1 MESLKNKISFSMNKI
16 NHRLHSRRDFLGV
29 LAAAVPLLS
38 FGKIEPEIILY
49 NGNIF
54 TVNPKEPTAQALAIA
69 DGRLIAVGSN
79 DGILRMATA
88 KTKKIDLG
96 YKTVLPGF
104 IDAHTHPAYSG
115 IKHLKMVDCDLRTIK
130 DIKETI
136 RQRAANTPKGNWVEG
151 FKYDDTKTNEG
162 RKINIADLDD
172 AAPEH
177 PVRITHRGGHTYYC
191 NSLAFKIANVNES
204 TPNPQGGEFEK
215 TSDGKLTGCVKETA
229 ADVFDKL
236 IPDIATR
243 AEKQEG
249 VKLISKMMAKTGV
262 TSVTDAGG
270 TPDFL
275 QAYEDAY
282 EAGELHARIYCMIRY
297 THIDKMMAAGVR
309 TGMGNDWVKIGGMK
323 MACDGSISER
333 TARLSQPYTGRPND
347 FGIMMMDDEQMY
359 PYAKKAYDAGWQ
371 IGIHANGDVGIDTTL
386 KLYERLNKEKPKK
399 DPRFRIE
406 HCTIIND
413 NLIQRMKSLGVIP
426 TPFSTYVYYHGE
438 KMKAYGEERLKNMF
452 ALRSFLN
459 AGIRPTQASDYPPGP
474 FEPMMALQSSVTR
487 TDIKGTVWGANQK
500 VTVEEAIKFGTING
514 AYASYEE
521 KIKGSLEA
529 GKLAD
534 LVVLGRNPFKENP
547 STLITIPVERTMT
560 GGKWVYE
567 S

>member
-1 MESLKNKISFSMNKI
+1 MNKQY
-16 NHRLHSRRDFLGV
+16 NQLHSRREFLGV
-29 LAAAVPLLS
+29 FAAAIPLLS
-38 FGKIEPEIILY
+38 FGKTEPEIILY

-54 TVNPKEPTAQALAIA
+54 TVNTKEPTAQAIAIA
-69 DGRLIAVGSN
+69 GGRLLAVGN
-79 DGILRMATA
+79 NTDILKMATA
-88 KTKKIDLG
+88 RTKKIDLRH
-96 YKTVLPGF
+96 KTVLPGF

-115 IKHLKMVDCDLRTIK
+115 IKHLKMVDCDLRSIK
-130 DIKETI
+130 DIKEAI
-136 RQRAANTPKGNWVEG
+136 RQRAATTPKGKWVEG

-162 RKINIADLDD
+162 RKINMADLDG

-191 NSLAFKIANVNES
+191 NSLAFKMANVDES

-215 TSDGKLTGCVKETA
+215 TSDGKLTGCVKESA
-229 ADVFDKL
+229 ADIFDKL
-236 IPDIATR
+236 IPDVATR
-243 AEKQEG
+243 NERQEG
-249 VKLISKMMAKTGV
+249 VKLISKMMAKTGI
-262 TSVTDAGG
+262 TSATDAGG
-270 TPDFL
+270 SPEDL

-282 EAGELHARIYCMIRY
+282 EAGDLSIRIYCMIRHI
-297 THIDKMMAAGVR
+297 HIDKMIAAGVR

-333 TARLSQPYTGRPND
+333 TARLSQPYIGRPND
-347 FGIMMMDDEQMY
+347 YGILVMNDEQLY

-386 KLYERLNKEKPKK
+386 KLYERLYKEKPKS

-406 HCTIIND
+406 HCTMIND

-487 TDIKGTVWGANQK
+487 TDIKGNVWGANQK
-500 VTVEEAIKFGTING
+500 VTVEEAIKIGTING

-521 KIKGSLEA
+521 KMKGSLEA

-534 LVVLGRNPFKENP
+534 LVVLGRNPFKEDP
-547 STLITIPVERTMT
+547 ATLIAIPIERTMA

>member
-1 MESLKNKISFSMNKI
+1 MNKQY
-16 NHRLHSRRDFLGV
+16 NQLHSRREFLGV
-29 LAAAVPLLS
+29 FAAAIPLLS
-38 FGKIEPEIILY
+38 FGKTEPEIILY

-54 TVNPKEPTAQALAIA
+54 TVNPKEPTAQAIAIA
-69 DGRLIAVGSN
+69 GGRLLAVGN
-79 DGILRMATA
+79 NTDILKMATA
-88 KTKKIDLG
+88 RTKKIDLRH
-96 YKTVLPGF
+96 KTVLPGF

-115 IKHLKMVDCDLRTIK
+115 IKHLKMVDCDLRSIK
-130 DIKETI
+130 DIKEAI
-136 RQRAANTPKGNWVEG
+136 RQRAAITPKGKWVEG

-162 RKINIADLDD
+162 RKINMADLDG

-191 NSLAFKIANVNES
+191 NSLAFKMANVDES

-215 TSDGKLTGCVKETA
+215 TFDGKLTGCVKESA
-229 ADVFDKL
+229 ADIFDKL
-236 IPDIATR
+236 IPDVATR
-243 AEKQEG
+243 NERQEG
-249 VKLISKMMAKTGV
+249 VKLISKMMAKTGI
-262 TSVTDAGG
+262 TSATDAGG
-270 TPDFL
+270 SPEDL

-282 EAGELHARIYCMIRY
+282 EAGDLHTRIYCMIRHI
-297 THIDKMMAAGVR
+297 HIDKMIAAGVR

-333 TARLSQPYTGRPND
+333 TARLSQPYIGRPND
-347 FGIMMMDDEQMY
+347 YGILVMDDEQLY

-386 KLYERLNKEKPKK
+386 KLYERLYKEKPKS

-406 HCTIIND
+406 HCTMIND

-452 ALRSFLN
+452 ALRSFLD

-487 TDIKGTVWGANQK
+487 TDIKGNVWGANQK
-500 VTVEEAIKFGTING
+500 VTVEEAIKIGTING

-521 KIKGSLEA
+521 KMKGSLEA

-534 LVVLGRNPFKENP
+534 LVVLGRNPFKEDP
-547 STLITIPVERTMT
+547 ATLITIPIERTMA